1 MSHLKIYIV
10 EDDPLISFT
19 IETALKKHG
28 YGICGSADNFQEAF
42 SEIQQ
47 QNPDLVLVDIQLDG
61 EKDGVDLAEK
71 LDKLEIPY
79 IYLTSQTDPHTIKRV
94 KETRPLGYIV
104 KPFTENGLRS
114 SIEIAWNNYKNDEE
128 YISFSTNNELYKIKQ
143 SQILYL
149 KAFDNYCYVITAER
163 EYLVPK
169 TLKFLASQ
177 LNSEKFTKTHR
188 SYFVNLL
195 KIESLKTDSLLINNV
210 EIPVSNSKKN
220 QLRQLL
226 HRP

>member
-10 EDDPLISFT
+10 EDDPLIALT
-19 IETALKKHG
+19 IETALKKQG
-28 YGICGSADNFQEAF
+28 YTICGNADNVEEAI
-42 SEIQQ
+42 EKIKTN
-47 QNPDLVLVDIQLDG
+47 NPDLVLVDIQLDG
-61 EKDGVDLAEK
+61 EKDGVHLAES

-79 IYLTSQTDPHTIKRV
+79 IYLTSQTDPHTVQRV

-114 SIEIAWNNYKNDEE
+114 NIEITWSNYKKDEE
-128 YISFSTNNELYKIKQ
+128 YLVFSANNELHKIKQ

-149 KAFDNYCYVITAER
+149 KAFDNYCYVVTLDR

-177 LNSEKFTKTHR
+177 LNTERFIKTHR

-195 KIESLKTDSLLINNV
+195 KIDGLKADSLLISNI
-210 EIPVSNSKKN
+210 EIPVSNSKKPE
-220 QLRQLL
+220 LKQLL
-226 HRP
+226 HRQ

>member
-1 MSHLKIYIV
+1 LSAATLTFKI
-10 EDDPLISFT
+10 P
-19 IETALKKHG
+19 ALEQGMQKLWNK
-28 YGICGSADNFQEAF
+28 E
-42 SEIQQ
+42 
-47 QNPDLVLVDIQLDG
+47 VLLFLN
-61 EKDGVDLAEK
+61 ESDGVP
-71 LDKLEIPY
+71 IFRGY
-79 IYLTSQTDPHTIKRV
+79 IKRV

-114 SIEIAWNNYKNDEE
+114 NIEIAWNNYKTDEE
-128 YISFSTNNELYKIKQ
+128 YLSFSTNNELYKIRQ

-149 KAFDNYCYVITAER
+149 KAFDNYCYVITSER

-188 SYFVNLL
+188 SYLVNLL

-226 HRP
+226 QQS